1 MRGGGAIIGPDGD
14 YLAGPVF
21 DAPAILAADLDL
33 DRLRGERMNL
43 DVTGH
48 YSRPDA
54 FEFRVVPSRRSATSC
69 DR

>member
-1 MRGGGAIIGPDGD
+1 
-14 YLAGPVF
+14 VF
-21 DAPAILAADLDL
+21 ETPTILVAELDL

-48 YSRPDA
+48 YHRPDA
-54 FEFRVVPSRRSATSC
+54 FEFRVVRTRRSSSIP